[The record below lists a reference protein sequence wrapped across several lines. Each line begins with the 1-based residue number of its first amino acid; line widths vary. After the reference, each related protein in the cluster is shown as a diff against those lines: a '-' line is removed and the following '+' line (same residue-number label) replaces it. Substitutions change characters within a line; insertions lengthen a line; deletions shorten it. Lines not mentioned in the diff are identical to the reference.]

1 MVKLFDAPKVNI
13 KSNLLIDKFVVPP
26 LTILNSQQGYW
37 QTRKRHWTALGI
49 KSEVGRDGDLLGKG
63 ISTIKGRSGEPA
75 SKLPGTSIFDP
86 VLCECLYTWFS
97 REGDTIFD
105 PFAGGSV
112 RGIVAGALQRNYTG
126 IDLREE
132 QIDANNTNYDE
143 IAEHYTGIIKPN
155 WVVGNSLDCKKLVGG
170 DKKFDMLMTCPPYYD
185 LEVYSDKP
193 DDLSNLDD
201 YEDFLTMYR
210 QIFKEAYDL
219 MNDDTFAVVVVSEIR
234 DKKTGNYRG
243 FVPDT
248 IKIMEEA
255 GFHYYNEAILLG
267 AYTTVTLRAPKQ
279 FNIGRKLGRCHQ
291 NVLIFYKGDNSH
303 IRDKFGEVDVDC
315 NEQFMD

>member
-1 MVKLFDAPKVNI
+1 MKLFDAPKVNI

-26 LTILNSQQGYW
+26 LTILSAQQGYW
-37 QTRKRHWTALGI
+37 QARKRHWIALGI
-49 KSEVGRDGDLLGKG
+49 KSEVGRDDDLLGKG
-63 ISTIKGRSGEPA
+63 LTQIKGRDGQPA
-75 SKLPGTSIFDP
+75 GRNLPGTSIFDP

-126 IDLREE
+126 IDLRQE

-143 IAEHYTGIIKPN
+143 ISEHYTGIIKPN
-155 WVVGNSLDCKKLVGG
+155 WVTGNSLDCKKLVGE

-185 LEVYSDKP
+185 LEVYSDNP
-193 DDLSNLDD
+193 NDLSNLDD
-201 YEDFLTMYR
+201 YQDFLKIYG

-219 MNDDTFAVVVVSEIR
+219 MNEDTFAAVVVSEIR
-234 DKKTGNYRG
+234 DKKGNYRG

-248 IKIMEEA
+248 IRVMEEA
-255 GFHYYNEAILLG
+255 GFHYYNEAILAG
-267 AYTTVTLRAPKQ
+267 ALTTVTLRAPKQ
-279 FNIGRKLGRCHQ
+279 FNVGRKLGRCHQ
-291 NVLIFYKGDNSH
+291 NVLIFYKGDNAN
-303 IRDKFGEVDVDC
+303 IKDKFGEVDVEC